1 MTANHEAVKADAGKL
16 RYDLIPPFA
25 LEELARVF
33 SYGAEKYGA
42 RNWEAGLDW
51 GRLFAA
57 AQRHLWSW
65 WAGED
70 ADEETGISHL
80 AHAAWNCLAL
90 LEFARTHPERDDRP
104 L

>member
-1 MTANHEAVKADAGKL
+1 MTAKREAIKDDGGKL

-51 GRLFAA
+51 SRLFAA

-70 ADEETGISHL
+70 EDEETSISHL

-104 L
+104 I

>member
-1 MTANHEAVKADAGKL
+1 MAQAVKDDGGKL

-51 GRLFAA
+51 SRLFAA

-65 WAGED
+65 FAGED
-70 ADEETGISHL
+70 QDKETSLSHL

>member
-1 MTANHEAVKADAGKL
+1 MTQAVKDDAGKL

-25 LEELARVF
+25 LKELARVF
-33 SYGAEKYGA
+33 SYGAEKYGG
-42 RNWEAGLDW
+42 RNWEEGLDW
-51 GRLFAA
+51 SRLFAA

-80 AHAAWNCLAL
+80 AQAAWNCLAL

>member
-1 MTANHEAVKADAGKL
+1 MTAKREAAKDDAGKL

-25 LEELARVF
+25 LEELVRVF

-42 RNWEAGLDW
+42 RNWEVGLDW
-51 GRLFAA
+51 GRLFGA

-104 L
+104 I

>member
-1 MTANHEAVKADAGKL
+1 MTAKPGAVKDDAGKL

-25 LEELARVF
+25 LEELVRVF
-33 SYGAEKYGA
+33 SYGAAKYGE
-42 RNWEAGLDW
+42 RNWEAGLKW
-51 GRLFAA
+51 SRLFAA

-70 ADEETGISHL
+70 ADPETSLSHL